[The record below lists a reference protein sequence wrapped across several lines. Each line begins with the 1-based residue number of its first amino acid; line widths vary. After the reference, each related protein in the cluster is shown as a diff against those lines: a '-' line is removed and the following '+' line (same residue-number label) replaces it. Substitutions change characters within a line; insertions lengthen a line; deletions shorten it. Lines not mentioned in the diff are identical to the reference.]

1 MVAGICPLKL
11 KKNGVLNSA
20 CKKCINITGEMMTQ
34 QPKDMPIVVVT
45 TKKQLQDLI
54 KETMALYGLE
64 CDLNFIDV
72 SQITDMSTLFVKSQF
87 NGDISQWDVSNVT
100 NMCAMFF
107 SSEFNGDISQW
118 NVSNVLY
125 MRAMFAISAFNGN
138 IDQWDV
144 SKVTDMNYMF
154 RASALKSKGK
164 VPAWYKEP
172 ENLEALPFLKKEKD
186 DMWFKVKD
194 IMEMLKNPADE
205 L

>member
-1 MVAGICPLKL
+1 
-11 KKNGVLNSA
+11 
-20 CKKCINITGEMMTQ
+20 MMTQ

-54 KETMALYGLE
+54 KETMALYGPE

-72 SQITDMSTLFVKSQF
+72 SQITDMSKLFVKSQF

-172 ENLEALPFLKKEKD
+172 EDLEALLFLKKEKD
-186 DMWFKVKD
+186 DMWFKEKD